1 MLDPFLAEARALDA
15 ADPLADFR
23 DDFVID
29 DPGTVYLDGN
39 SLGRM
44 PKTTRAALHSAL
56 DTWQSDLIDGWH
68 SWLTVGREA
77 GDALAGILGARPGEV
92 VLSDS
97 TSVNLYKLAVA
108 ALDARPGRDVIVTD
122 ADDFPTDRYILEGIA
137 SARGLEMRRVRAHTD
152 EGLRTE
158 DVEAALD
165 GRVALVCLSHVSY
178 RSGALADLP
187 AVTAAAHRHGA
198 LALWDL
204 CHSAGAVETGLAA
217 AGADLAVGCTYKYLN
232 GGPGAPSFL
241 YVRRDLQDLLAQ
253 PIHGWF
259 GQTDQF
265 AMGPDWRPPP
275 TIDRFLVGTPPMLS
289 GLAALEGVRLTA
301 RAGIEPVA
309 AKARTLTDYALRLAD
324 AWLAP
329 LGFTVATPRDPAR
342 RGSHLALRHPAAW
355 QLCQALKAE
364 GVVPDYRPPEHLRLG
379 FAPLY
384 TRHRDI
390 HTGLTRL
397 RDIVAADRHLTFPDS
412 PQGLT

>member
-15 ADPLADFR
+15 ADPLAGFR
-23 DDFVID
+23 DDFVIT
-29 DPGTVYLDGN
+29 DPDTVYLDGN
-39 SLGRM
+39 SLGRL
-44 PKTTRAALHSAL
+44 PKATRETLRQAVDA
-56 DTWQSDLIDGWH
+56 WGGDLIDGWH
-68 SWLTVGREA
+68 AWLPVGREA
-77 GDALAGILGARPGEV
+77 GDVLAGVLGAEPGEV

-122 ADDFPTDRYILEGIA
+122 DDNFPTDRYILEGIA
-137 SARGLEMRRVRAHTD
+137 AARGLEVRRVGADID

-165 GRVALVCLSHVSY
+165 DRVALVCLSHVAY

-198 LALWDL
+198 LVLWDL
-204 CHSAGAVETGLAA
+204 CHSAGAVEIGLTAA
-217 AGADLAVGCTYKYLN
+217 DADLAVGCTYKYLN
-232 GGPGAPSFL
+232 GGPGAPAFL
-241 YVRRDLQDLLAQ
+241 YVRRDLQDVLVQ
-253 PIHGWF
+253 PIRGWF

-265 AMGPDWRPPP
+265 AMGPDYRPPP

-289 GLAALEGVRLTA
+289 GLAALEGARITA
-301 RAGIEPVA
+301 RAGIGPVA

-324 AWLAP
+324 AWLTP
-329 LGFTVATPRDPAR
+329 LGFRVATPRDPAR
-342 RGSHLALRHPAAW
+342 RGSHLSLHHPAAW

-364 GVVPDYRPPEHLRLG
+364 RVVPDHRPPERLRLG

-384 TRHRDI
+384 TRHTDL

-397 RDIVAADRHLTFPDS
+397 RDIAATDRHLTFPII